1 MSSRLQLCVGLVLVL
16 VLSGGVRG
24 QSADPE
30 ADREKWQRVP
40 ELFAAMGV
48 RDGATVAD
56 VGAGYGFLT
65 VRLARAVGPT
75 GKVYAVEI
83 APKAI
88 AALRDLLA
96 KSNITNATV
105 VEGAEDDPR
114 LPPGA
119 LDAIV
124 MVNAYH
130 EVADHATVLQR
141 FREALK
147 PGARLVLCEPL
158 PTSRSGPSRAEQVKQ
173 HELSTDFIVAEVKAA
188 GFEMVSRDD
197 SFAVH
202 VSGGKPY
209 PYSLVVAS
217 KP

>member
-1 MSSRLQLCVGLVLVL
+1 MSPRVKLSLWLALTL
-16 VLSGGVRG
+16 VLSPGVRA

-40 ELFAAMGV
+40 DLFAAMAV
-48 RDGATVAD
+48 RDGSTVAD

-65 VRLARAVGPT
+65 VRLAKAVGPT
-75 GKVYAVEI
+75 GKVFAI
-83 APKAI
+83 DIDPKVI
-88 AALRDLLA
+88 TALRDLLA
-96 KSNITNATV
+96 KSSITNAIV
-105 VEGAEDDPR
+105 VEGAADDPR
-114 LPPGA
+114 LPAGA
-119 LDAIV
+119 LDAIL

-130 EVADHATVLQR
+130 EVADPATVLQR

-147 PGARLVLCEPL
+147 PGGRLVLCEPL

-173 HELSTDFIVAEVKAA
+173 HELSTDFIVAEVKTA
-188 GFEMVSRDD
+188 GFEIVSRDD
-197 SFAVH
+197 AFAVH